1 MTMRLLWFVLAGFLL
16 GFAASTLWEWLHF
29 RRERMKLRD
38 ERVRELEGQV
48 REQKKLMDEMRPVA
62 VRTPAWDQ
70 PAYHSPG
77 VFLESEELELE
88 SDELEGEVA
97 VAARSPNRAADSG
110 GFDEIRAA
118 RAAPARP
125 IAAAASAPA
134 QEAGAERDEPTKRT
148 SESLEQLAASLSSR
162 YAAAEA
168 APDRDYR
175 SDYLERSSNYPD
187 DLTKIK
193 GIGDVYRWRL
203 YRAGIYTWHQ
213 IAESAEETLRAAT
226 NAYPGS
232 NIGDWQEQARQ
243 LAQKNGRQGAV
254 YDGPSPDDLTK
265 IIGIGPV
272 GARTLFRAGICTYE
286 QLAGATPAELHDLFP
301 IAVAGDEPNF
311 EHWVAQAADLA
322 GRKTAK

>member
-38 ERVRELEGQV
+38 ERVRELEGQL
-48 REQKKLMDEMRPVA
+48 REQKRLMDEMRPA
-62 VRTPAWDQ
+62 SVRTPAWEESD
-70 PAYHSPG
+70 YHSPG
-77 VFLESEELELE
+77 VFLESEEPEE
-88 SDELEGEVA
+88 EEA
-97 VAARSPNRAADSG
+97 VETHRPSRAEISG
-110 GFDEIRAA
+110 GGDEIRAA
-118 RAAPARP
+118 RAAPAKP
-125 IAAAASAPA
+125 IAATAPASA
-134 QEAGAERDEPTKRT
+134 QDAGSAWEEPPKRS

-162 YAAAEA
+162 YTPAEV
-168 APDRDYR
+168 APNRDYR

-213 IAESAEETLRAAT
+213 IAESDEEALRAAT

-232 NIGDWQEQARQ
+232 NIEDWQEQARQ
-243 LAQKNGRQGAV
+243 LAQKNGRQSAG
-254 YDGPSPDDLTK
+254 YDGPPPDDLTK

-311 EHWVAQAADLA
+311 EHWIAQAAELA
-322 GRKTAK
+322 GRKAAK

>member
-1 MTMRLLWFVLAGFLL
+1 MTRSEQRL
-16 GFAASTLWEWLHF
+16 
-29 RRERMKLRD
+29 
-38 ERVRELEGQV
+38 
-48 REQKKLMDEMRPVA
+48 
-62 VRTPAWDQ
+62 
-70 PAYHSPG
+70 
-77 VFLESEELELE
+77 
-88 SDELEGEVA
+88 
-97 VAARSPNRAADSG
+97 
-110 GFDEIRAA
+110 
-118 RAAPARP
+118 AAPARP

-134 QEAGAERDEPTKRT
+134 QAGAERDEPTKRT

-213 IAESAEETLRAAT
+213 IAESAEETLRRDKCLSRLQHR
-226 NAYPGS
+226 G
-232 NIGDWQEQARQ
+232 
-243 LAQKNGRQGAV
+243 LAGAGAPVGAEERRQGAV

>member
-38 ERVRELEGQV
+38 ERVRELEGQL
-48 REQKKLMDEMRPVA
+48 REQKRLMDEMRPVS
-62 VRTPAWDQ
+62 VRMPAWEQ
-70 PAYHSPG
+70 SEYHSPG
-77 VFLESEELELE
+77 VFLDSEEP
-88 SDELEGEVA
+88 DEEEVA
-97 VAARSPNRAADSG
+97 AAHKPNEVSASGGLGGITPARDAIPKPVAASVSARAEATDAADV
-110 GFDEIRAA
+110 
-118 RAAPARP
+118 APIETP
-125 IAAAASAPA
+125 
-134 QEAGAERDEPTKRT
+134 KRS

-162 YAAAEA
+162 YAPAEVD
-168 APDRDYR
+168 PGRDYR

-193 GIGDVYRWRL
+193 GIGGVYRWRL

-213 IAESAEETLRAAT
+213 IAESGEETLRAAT

-232 NIGDWQEQARQ
+232 NIEDWQEQARQ

-254 YDGPSPDDLTK
+254 YDGPPPDDLTK

-311 EHWVAQAADLA
+311 PHWIVQAADLA
-322 GRKTAK
+322 GRKAAK

>member
-1 MTMRLLWFVLAGFLL
+1 MV
-16 GFAASTLWEWLHF
+16 EQ
-29 RRERMKLRD
+29 RERRRLRIGAAAAD
-38 ERVRELEGQV
+38 R
-48 REQKKLMDEMRPVA
+48 
-62 VRTPAWDQ
+62 DQ
-70 PAYHSPG
+70 PALGFQPH
-77 VFLESEELELE
+77 LRI
-88 SDELEGEVA
+88 EGA
-97 VAARSPNRAADSG
+97 VD
-110 GFDEIRAA
+110 
-118 RAAPARP
+118 
-125 IAAAASAPA
+125 
-134 QEAGAERDEPTKRT
+134 T
-148 SESLEQLAASLSSR
+148 L
-162 YAAAEA
+162 
-168 APDRDYR
+168 
-175 SDYLERSSNYPD
+175 
-187 DLTKIK
+187 KIK